1 MSLTIAVY
9 SPAFK
14 RSQSLHL
21 QPFYYFGI
29 QLEMSPKNLDD
40 LSNLS
45 ETFWL
50 KSSLTQADSSIWL
63 KKLAG
68 LVVNESEYLTRVK
81 AWLESTQYDSQ
92 L

>member
-1 MSLTIAVY
+1 
-9 SPAFK
+9 
-14 RSQSLHL
+14 
-21 QPFYYFGI
+21 
-29 QLEMSPKNLDD
+29 MSPENLDD

-68 LVVNESEYLTRVK
+68 LVVNESEYLTQVK
-81 AWLESTQYDSQ
+81 AWLELTQYDSQ